1 MHYKVID
8 TRGVQPQVFFFTW
21 ATGSQLRN
29 EGFTLG
35 TFVFPPTPQQQGLGT
50 VIWSTL
56 YLGATQQI
64 YEDDNNN

>member
-1 MHYKVID
+1 MFTIKRR
-8 TRGVQPQVFFFTW
+8 TKPLRGLV
-21 ATGSQLRN
+21 LRN
-29 EGFTLG
+29 EGFALR
-35 TFVFPPTPQQQGLGT
+35 TFVSPPTPQQQGLGT